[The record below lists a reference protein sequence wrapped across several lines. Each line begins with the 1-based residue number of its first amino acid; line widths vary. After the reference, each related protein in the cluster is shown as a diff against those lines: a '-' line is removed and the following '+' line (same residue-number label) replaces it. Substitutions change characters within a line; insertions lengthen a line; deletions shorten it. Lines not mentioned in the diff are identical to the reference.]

1 MYIVKF
7 VMFVLA
13 INLLT
18 VLLVHALVAS
28 FNPTLYGKYLQTMDD
43 SRYEYIERE

>member
-1 MYIVKF
+1 MYILKF
-7 VMFVLA
+7 LMFVLA

-43 SRYEYIERE
+43 SRYAYVDP

>member
-1 MYIVKF
+1 MYILKF
-7 VMFVLA
+7 LMFVLA

-28 FNPTLYGKYLQTMDD
+28 FNPTLYEKYLQTMND
-43 SRYEYIERE
+43 SRYKYVEP

>member
-28 FNPTLYGKYLQTMDD
+28 FNPTLYGKYLQAMDD
-43 SRYEYIERE
+43 SRYEYAEP